1 MLPWGWVD
9 RPQTR
14 EHWPNILQ
22 GIFGSVSLDLPLAGG
37 NCSCLVVMWKDLEG
51 GDDGVLELC
60 HKGIESQG
68 DAEVG
73 LHIPMSISSGGA

>member
-1 MLPWGWVD
+1 VG
-9 RPQTR
+9 
-14 EHWPNILQ
+14 
-22 GIFGSVSLDLPLAGG
+22 LDLPLAGG
-37 NCSCLVVMWKDLEG
+37 NCSCLVAMWKDLEGG

-60 HKGIESQG
+60 YEGVDGQG